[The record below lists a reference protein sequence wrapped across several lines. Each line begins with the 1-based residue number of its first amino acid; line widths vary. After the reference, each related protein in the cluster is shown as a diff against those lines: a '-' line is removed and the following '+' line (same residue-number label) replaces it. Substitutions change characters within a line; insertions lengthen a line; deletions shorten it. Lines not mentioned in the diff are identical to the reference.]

1 MKQYLMGSAA
11 MNEEH
16 FSEKIS
22 GFLSKSEK
30 YKTMVKP
37 SIRMRLQRLGE
48 LLGGEAGAFTTGA
61 VGSAA
66 LSAAGLVSGM
76 GVLVTIPLF
85 CIGTMFGYAFSVGV
99 GKSLEY
105 ACKHFDPNDPVRQKH
120 ITKTI
125 EMIQQLHTKEL
136 SPSMQS
142 SLKQAVTLLSDKD
155 IPPAFWS
162 ELNPLLEES
171 KNWYK
176 TNHATRSQIQQ
187 FDTQVSEFQRQFDL
201 SKASPQNVKV
211 QAHAQEI
218 QNPTSINSTQK
229 PTIIKL

>member
-1 MKQYLMGSAA
+1 
-11 MNEEH
+11 MNEQQL
-16 FSEKIS
+16 SEKLS
-22 GFLSKSEK
+22 HFLSKSEK

-37 SIRMRLQRLGE
+37 SIRTRLQRVGE
-48 LLGGEAGAFTTGA
+48 VLGGEAGAFSVG
-61 VGSAA
+61 VLGSAA

-85 CIGTMFGYAFSVGV
+85 CIGTMFGYALTLGI

-120 ITKTI
+120 LTKTI
-125 EMIQQLHTKEL
+125 EIIQKLQTKDL

-162 ELNPLLEES
+162 ELNPVLEES

-176 TNHATRSQIQQ
+176 KNHGQRAQIAR
-187 FDTQVSEFQRQFDL
+187 FDAEVSDFQRQFDL
-201 SKASPQNVKV
+201 NKDNTPTVKV
-211 QAHAQEI
+211 QTQIQETPEPASI
-218 QNPTSINSTQK
+218 TSPQSQ
-229 PTIIKL
+229 TIIKL